1 MIQQHRHILLAL
13 AQRRHAEVDDVEPI
27 VEVLAKRL
35 GGDVFDQIAIGG
47 GDHPHVDA
55 ILDLF
60 GADPLYLPGLE
71 KPEQQP
77 LHTGSGLPN
86 FIHEYGAAVRLL
98 EDAHAIAIRPGET
111 TANMTKELGFEQ
123 RF

>member
-1 MIQQHRHILLAL
+1 MTLSR
-13 AQRRHAEVDDVEPI
+13 I

-60 GADPLYLPGLE
+60 GADPLYLRGLE

-86 FIHEYGAAVRLL
+86 FIHENGAGAPARRRRS
-98 EDAHAIAIRPGET
+98 AIAIRPGET
-111 TANMTKELGFEQ
+111 AANMTKELGFEQ